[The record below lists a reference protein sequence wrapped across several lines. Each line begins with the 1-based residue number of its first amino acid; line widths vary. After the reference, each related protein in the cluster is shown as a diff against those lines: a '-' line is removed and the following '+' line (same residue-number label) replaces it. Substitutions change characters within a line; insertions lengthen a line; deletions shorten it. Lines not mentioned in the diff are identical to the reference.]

1 MGIRCR
7 FDAEK
12 AIEVLLYIAARVP
25 NIYNALKVLYFADK
39 EHLSRYGR
47 LICGDSYVAMT
58 KGPVPS
64 GAYDLVKAARGDGCY
79 FADLAVGDAFQIR
92 DRYFI
97 APRRQA
103 DLDRLSESE
112 RECLDEAIEQYGRMR
127 FGQLMAISHREEAFK
142 SADEND
148 FIPLE
153 AIARSLP
160 DGELLLEYLNAD

>member
-1 MGIRCR
+1 MAIRCR

-12 AIEVLLYIAARVP
+12 AIEVLLYIAASVP

-47 LICGDSYVAMT
+47 LICGDSYVAMN

-64 GAYDLVKAARGDGCY
+64 GAYDLVKAARGDGCC
-79 FADLAVGDAFQIR
+79 FAHLGVTDAFQIR
-92 DRYFI
+92 NWRTI
-97 APRRQA
+97 VPRRA
-103 DLDRLSESE
+103 ANLDVLSESE
-112 RECLDEAIEQYGRMR
+112 RECLDEAIKRYGRMA
-127 FGQLMAISHREEAFK
+127 FGRLMDISHEEEAFK

-160 DGELLLEYLNAD
+160 DGEQLLEYLNAD